1 MTMKKRMFLW
11 LAGMFCGTVLAALP
25 SEITVTVKPSQDV
38 YVEGERMRVVVDIA
52 NASPDVIDC
61 RNEKSPDSL
70 VLELYRASDKYQFDK
85 TSNKPFTAGFALL
98 SGEGQKLEAFLADHF
113 LNDIAKENGVTG
125 SRIMGGGFGGCTI
138 NLVKEDLY
146 DKFIADAKEKF
157 AAKYGHAP
165 KVYDVVISDGSRK
178 IC

>member
-1 MTMKKRMFLW
+1 MTMTKRMFLW

-52 NASPDVIDC
+52 NASPDVVDC

-85 TSNKPFTAGFALL
+85 TSNKPFTAR
-98 SGEGQKLEAFLADHF
+98 SR
-113 LNDIAKENGVTG
+113 NWNGP
-125 SRIMGGGFGGCTI
+125 
-138 NLVKEDLY
+138 
-146 DKFIADAKEKF
+146 F
-157 AAKYGHAP
+157 AARAAIWGRRYSCSPAR
-165 KVYDVVISDGSRK
+165 DRSSRRFWP
-178 IC
+178 ITSLSRSPRATSRGPC

>member
-61 RNEKSPDSL
+61 RNECENSL
-70 VLELYRASDKYQFDK
+70 VS
-85 TSNKPFTAGFALL
+85 
-98 SGEGQKLEAFLADHF
+98 FL
-113 LNDIAKENGVTG
+113 VVV
-125 SRIMGGGFGGCTI
+125 C
-138 NLVKEDLY
+138 NLDY
-146 DKFIADAKEKF
+146 FN
-157 AAKYGHAP
+157 
-165 KVYDVVISDGSRK
+165 
-178 IC
+178 